1 MKSIP
6 LRWLIITPFVLLA
19 LIAGVLM
26 YFVSTITISNIANHV
41 GEQYIKEVESRID
54 DRVRDFIA
62 PLSDILKINRDA
74 FTNKPELLNN
84 LTPIATR
91 LYEQA
96 IPFEHMTFISV
107 ATADGRFLASARD
120 PIGKIQHNIAANF
133 IHKPFTMEGF
143 NYHPKH
149 NIGTKIETD
158 PTFNYDPRER
168 PFYLDALKAQT
179 MTWSDIHPY
188 YGQATLGVG
197 LSVPIYDANGAV
209 LGVTATSVALIE
221 LDDYLESLELVDNAY
236 IFLAEENG
244 ALIATSSK
252 DALYNITE
260 GTYTRLNL
268 NNHPDPLFKIA
279 SQHLKKGS
287 YQLNL
292 DGEVYLYRV
301 SNIKLK
307 YGKTWLIGIL
317 IPSSYHEGI
326 LTEYTQTTIFITLSL
341 FACIA
346 IIGSTIAWYI
356 GKPIQQ
362 LNKAANDK
370 KVESILL
377 LPQPMS
383 RIREISSLNQG
394 LHAMAENLLDILQHL
409 EQKVSERTSHLQYE
423 NENLL
428 ESSLTDELT
437 TLYNRRG
444 FNLVF
449 EKAFNSAQN
458 KAHPLTFV
466 LGDIDYFKRIN
477 DEFGHTLGDSALV
490 AVAANLKKHT
500 RAAKDIVAR
509 YGGEEFVLVF
519 LDMEAEQVL
528 ERLNNIQQEFAAV
541 PVFENQHITMSFG
554 LVDLKESPNASA
566 EALIEIADKRLYQAK
581 NSGRNKIVG

>member
-19 LIAGVLM
+19 LIAGVIM
-26 YFVSTITISNIANHV
+26 YFVSTVTISNIANHV
-41 GEQYIKEVESRID
+41 GEQYIKEVENRID

-554 LVDLKESPNASA
+554 LVDIKESPNASA

>member
-1 MKSIP
+1 MKPIP

-19 LIAGVLM
+19 LITGVLM
-26 YFVSTITISNIANHV
+26 YFVSTVTISNIANNV
-41 GEQYIKEVESRID
+41 GEQYIKEVENRID
-54 DRVRDFIA
+54 DRVGDFIA
-62 PLSDILKINRDA
+62 PLSDILEINRDA

-91 LYEQA
+91 FYEQA
-96 IPFEHMTFISV
+96 TPFEHMTFISV
-107 ATADGRFLASARD
+107 ATADGRYLASSRD

-133 IHKPFTMEGF
+133 INKPFTMEGF
-143 NYHPKH
+143 NYHPKKS
-149 NIGTKIETD
+149 IGAKIETD
-158 PTFNYDPRER
+158 PTFSYDPRGR

-179 MTWSDIHPY
+179 ITWSDIHPY
-188 YGQATLGVG
+188 YGRPTLGIG

-268 NNHPDPLFKIA
+268 NNHPDPLFKMA

-292 DGEVYLYRV
+292 DGEAYLYRV

-307 YGKTWLIGIL
+307 YGKTWLIGVL

-326 LTEYTQTTIFITLSL
+326 LAEYTQTTIFITLSL

-346 IIGSTIAWYI
+346 IIGSAIAWYI

-370 KVESILL
+370 KIESILL
-377 LPQPMS
+377 LPQPIS
-383 RIREISSLNQG
+383 RIREICSLNQG

-409 EQKVSERTSHLQYE
+409 EEKVSERTSHLQDE
-423 NENLL
+423 NDNLL
-428 ESSLTDELT
+428 ENSLTDELT

-449 EKAFNSAQN
+449 EKAFKSAQN
-458 KAHPLTFV
+458 KAHSLTFV

-477 DEFGHTLGDSALV
+477 DDFGHTLGDCALV

-509 YGGEEFVLVF
+509 YGGEEFALVF
-519 LDMEAEQVL
+519 MDMETEQVL
-528 ERLNNIQQEFAAV
+528 ERLNNIQQEFSTT

-554 LVDLKESPNASA
+554 LADLKEHPNASA
-566 EALIEIADKRLYQAK
+566 EALIEIADKRLYKAK
-581 NSGRNKIVG
+581 NNGRNKIVN

>member
-149 NIGTKIETD
+149 NIGIKIETD